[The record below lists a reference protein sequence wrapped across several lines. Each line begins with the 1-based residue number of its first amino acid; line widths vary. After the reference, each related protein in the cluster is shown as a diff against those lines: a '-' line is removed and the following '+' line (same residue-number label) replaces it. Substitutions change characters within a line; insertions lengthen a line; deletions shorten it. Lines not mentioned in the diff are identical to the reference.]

1 MEEKLPYY
9 IRMKQAVQWYKR
21 NYEVLQ
27 RDIAESMKIT
37 EVSFSNGLK
46 RLQTK
51 LDEDFII
58 AFHQA
63 TGGKVS
69 LEWLLTGKGEMVA
82 NTAKKVDTQHQVTD
96 NVSVSRELDMA
107 NRVIESLERE
117 RETSNKL
124 IKEKDDHIDD
134 LRQQLA
140 DITKLAEE
148 RLHRIAELRRIID
161 AHDLTTTGF
170 PIHPLGTA
178 EDKPSRRLK

>member
-21 NYEVLQ
+21 KYEVLQ

-82 NTAKKVDTQHQVTD
+82 NTAKKGGYTT
-96 NVSVSRELDMA
+96 SV
-107 NRVIESLERE
+107 
-117 RETSNKL
+117 
-124 IKEKDDHIDD
+124 
-134 LRQQLA
+134 
-140 DITKLAEE
+140 
-148 RLHRIAELRRIID
+148 HR
-161 AHDLTTTGF
+161 
-170 PIHPLGTA
+170 
-178 EDKPSRRLK
+178 